1 MVFVQSFKQHMMAHP
16 KIAAAFEEFKIMMK
30 GYYENSAE
38 VADNASELYK
48 TAISNFMHGAF
59 RCTQKPV
66 VLTSKGRL
74 RLRTATIND
83 YDLINAAE
91 RDEGS
96 TSWVNNW
103 PLGLRIE
110 KFGDNNF
117 FQTIVETIDGYAVGF
132 IDFRDMLHDTQVEL
146 KRIVITEKD
155 KGYGKASMYLSQKFA
170 FEILGRDRLYL
181 GTKIENVRA
190 QHVYHSTGFT
200 LVNPEYVACF
210 HIHKDDYF
218 AGEK

>member
-30 GYYENSAE
+30 RYYENSAE

-91 RDEGS
+91 RDEDS

-117 FQTIVETIDGYAVGF
+117 FQTIVETIDGHAVGF

>member
-1 MVFVQSFKQHMMAHP
+1 MIFIQSFKQHIMAYP
-16 KIAAAFEEFKIMMK
+16 RIAIEFEELKMMMK
-30 GYYENSAE
+30 NYYENGHTGNTE
-38 VADNASELYK
+38 DLYK
-48 TAISNFMHGAF
+48 TAISNFMHGSF

-83 YDLINAAE
+83 YDFINAAE
-91 RDEGS
+91 RDEDS

-117 FQTIVETIDGYAVGF
+117 FQTIVETNEGHVVGF
-132 IDFRDMLHDTQVEL
+132 IDFRDMLHDTQLEL
-146 KRIVITEKD
+146 KRIVIMEKG
-155 KGYGKASMYLSQKFA
+155 KGYGKESMYLSQKFA
-170 FEILGRDRLYL
+170 FEVLGRDRLYL

-200 LVNPEYVACF
+200 LVNPKNVAYF
-210 HIHKDDYF
+210 HISKKCYTSI
-218 AGEK
+218 